1 MASSPTSS
9 SYSAYS
15 TPFSSSWKFPD
26 LPVAALRN
34 KIVEKI
40 QENRV
45 TLIVGETGCGKSSQV
60 PQFLLEENMEPI
72 LCTQPRR
79 FAVVAVARMVAK
91 SRNCEIGGEVGYHI
105 GHSRVVSA
113 RSKIVFKTAGV
124 LLEELR
130 EKGLNAL
137 KYKAIILDEVHERS
151 VESDLVLVCV
161 KQFLMK
167 NNDLRVVLMSA
178 TADIARYRDYFKDL
192 GRGER
197 VEVLGIPS
205 TSQNT
210 LYQRKVLYLEQVTEL
225 LGISS
230 ENLSLKYCS
239 GPTPSIAGA
248 DIKPEVHKLVHNLV
262 LHIHNTEPD
271 IEKSILIFLPTYQSL
286 EQQWSLLKPFSS
298 CFKVHILHSSI
309 DTEKALM
316 AMKIWRSHRKV
327 ILATNIAESS
337 VTIPKVAFVI
347 DSCRSLQVF
356 WDSNRKMDSAEL
368 TWVSRSQAEQRKGR
382 TGRTCDGQ
390 IYRLV
395 EGSFFNQLQEFER
408 PAIMGLSLRQQVLL
422 ICCAESKPINDP
434 KDVMNLLQLKPA
446 FIVAGYGNS
455 WNFLL
460 LFLGYCIVLLQK
472 ALDSPDPEV
481 VEDALSLLV
490 HIHALEKTSPRGR
503 YEPTFYGRLLSN
515 FSLSF
520 EASMLIL
527 KFGGMGMLRE
537 GILLGVLMDT
547 QPLPIL
553 RPFGQDILFGKY
565 TDNYYSGDNKNT
577 VLNGR
582 KEVVF
587 MANLCAFQFWQRIY
601 KDKLRLKRLKQ
612 HLNFDETKVSEEEWC
627 SFHNLVQPSLH
638 HVAEIC
644 MALTISFFI
653 CDLDKY
659 VSYGDSVA
667 DEEVLNSIH
676 RFRPQFL
683 SESDGLPSYYEPYE
697 FQHTCLLTCQQ
708 DGDTDELATDNED
721 LELSEITKCISAPFV
736 PSNYFKSCEVAER
749 FAIVIKE
756 IRVQDTKD
764 ISGDESKYAS
774 GDGPYVPGQASLCKY
789 FVKGLCNRG
798 NQCLFS
804 HSLQSHRPVCKF
816 FQSLKASSECA
827 TSLSSLGECIDVESK
842 VQQVSLWGGTNLRW
856 SLDMVLGFMMKVDD
870 LMFVRA
876 IGCKNGDD
884 CFFSH
889 DLDQST
895 SSFHRPSLCLP
906 EDGHVDAALLLR
918 LFPTSSHGCIL
929 LLDDTG
935 LHFSLHVANH
945 YDPSRM
951 ISTTSLPE
959 DSILEPSLA
968 DVRILWGLSHP
979 SQTTLSRAADNP
991 IPWNDVKCVLWF
1003 PNFDS
1008 NSENWEEQKSVV
1020 RSFFECLAIRIMEDA
1035 LLEVQVILTMN
1046 NIRFSQ
1052 LQVEKLGRESFFFL
1066 GESFPFDES
1075 SFGKLSDKVNIK
1087 KPMVV
1092 SKPISYVFYMNPP
1105 PNVPSDDYTA
1115 AFYPSDDYTAAF
1127 YQLAL

>member
-1 MASSPTSS
+1 MASSPSSS

-26 LPVAALRN
+26 LPVAALRD

-124 LLEELR
+124 LLDELR
-130 EKGLNAL
+130 EKGLNSL

-197 VEVLGIPS
+197 VEVLAIPS
-205 TSQNT
+205 SSQNT
-210 LYQRKVLYLEQVTEL
+210 LYQRRVSYLEQVTEL

-239 GPTPSIAGA
+239 GPTPFIAGA
-248 DIKPEVHKLVHNLV
+248 DIKPEVHELIHNLV
-262 LHIHNTEPD
+262 LHIHKTEPD

-298 CFKVHILHSSI
+298 RFKVHILHSSI

-395 EGSFFNQLQEFER
+395 EGSFFNQLQEFEC
-408 PAIMGLSLRQQVLL
+408 PAIMRLSLRQQVLL

-434 KDVMNLLQLKPA
+434 K
-446 FIVAGYGNS
+446 
-455 WNFLL
+455 
-460 LFLGYCIVLLQK
+460 VLMQK
-472 ALDSPDPEV
+472 ALDPPDPEV

-490 HIHALEKTSPRGR
+490 HIHALEKTSRGR

-553 RPFGQDILFGKY
+553 RPFGKDILFGMY

-582 KEVVF
+582 KEVVS

-638 HVAEIC
+638 HVAEI
-644 MALTISFFI
+644 
-653 CDLDKY
+653 Y
-659 VSYGDSVA
+659 
-667 DEEVLNSIH
+667 EEVLNSIH

-683 SESDGLPSYYEPYE
+683 SESDGLPSYYEPYQ

-721 LELSEITKCISAPFV
+721 LELSETTKCISAPFV

-756 IRVQDTKD
+756 IRVKDTQD
-764 ISGDESKYAS
+764 ISGDENKYVS

-816 FQSLKASSECA
+816 FLSLK
-827 TSLSSLGECIDVESK
+827 
-842 VQQVSLWGGTNLRW
+842 
-856 SLDMVLGFMMKVDD
+856 
-870 LMFVRA
+870 
-876 IGCKNGDD
+876 GCKNGDD

-889 DLDQST
+889 DLGQST

-918 LFPTSSHGCIL
+918 LFPTSSKGCIL

-951 ISTTSLPE
+951 ISTTSLPKG
-959 DSILEPSLA
+959 SILEPSLA
-968 DVRILWGLSHP
+968 NVRILWGLSHL
-979 SQTTLSRAADNP
+979 SQTTLTRAADSP

-1020 RSFFECLAIRIMEDA
+1020 RSFYECLAIRITEDA

-1105 PNVPSDDYTA
+1105 PDVPSDDYT
-1115 AFYPSDDYTAAF
+1115 TAF

>member
-1 MASSPTSS
+1 MASSPSSS

-26 LPVAALRN
+26 LPVAALRD

-45 TLIVGETGCGKSSQV
+45 TLIIGEPGCGKSSQV

-124 LLEELR
+124 LLDELR

-137 KYKAIILDEVHERS
+137 KYKVIILDEVHERS

-192 GRGER
+192 GRDER
-197 VEVLGIPS
+197 VEVLAIPS
-205 TSQNT
+205 SSQNA
-210 LYQRKVLYLEQVTEL
+210 LYQQRVSYLEQVTEL
-225 LGISS
+225 LGICS

-239 GPTPSIAGA
+239 GPTPFIAGA
-248 DIKPEVHKLVHNLV
+248 DIKPEVHKLIHNLV
-262 LHIHNTEPD
+262 LHIHKIEPD

-298 CFKVHILHSSI
+298 RFKVHILHSSI

-390 IYRLV
+390 TYRLV

-408 PAIMGLSLRQQVLL
+408 PAIMRLSLRQQVLL

-434 KDVMNLLQLKPA
+434 K
-446 FIVAGYGNS
+446 
-455 WNFLL
+455 
-460 LFLGYCIVLLQK
+460 VLLQK
-472 ALDSPDPEV
+472 ALDPPDPEV

-565 TDNYYSGDNKNT
+565 TDNYYSRDNKNT

-582 KEVVF
+582 KEVVS

-638 HVAEIC
+638 HVAEI
-644 MALTISFFI
+644 
-653 CDLDKY
+653 Y
-659 VSYGDSVA
+659 
-667 DEEVLNSIH
+667 EEVLNSIH

-721 LELSEITKCISAPFV
+721 LELSETTKCISAPFV

-756 IRVQDTKD
+756 IRVQDTQD
-764 ISGDESKYAS
+764 ISGDENKYAS

-816 FQSLKASSECA
+816 FLSLK
-827 TSLSSLGECIDVESK
+827 
-842 VQQVSLWGGTNLRW
+842 
-856 SLDMVLGFMMKVDD
+856 
-870 LMFVRA
+870 
-876 IGCKNGDD
+876 GCKNGDD

-889 DLDQST
+889 DLGQST
-895 SSFHRPSLCLP
+895 SSFHQLSLCLP

-918 LFPTSSHGCIL
+918 LFPTSSYECIL

-951 ISTTSLPE
+951 ISTTSLPKG
-959 DSILEPSLA
+959 SILEPSLA

-1020 RSFFECLAIRIMEDA
+1020 RSFFECLAIRITEDA

-1105 PNVPSDDYTA
+1105 PDAPSDDYT
-1115 AFYPSDDYTAAF
+1115 TAF

>member
-1 MASSPTSS
+1 MASTPTSS

-26 LPVAALRN
+26 LPVAALRD

-45 TLIVGETGCGKSSQV
+45 TLIVGEAGCGKSSQV
-60 PQFLLEENMEPI
+60 PQFLLEENVEPI

-124 LLEELR
+124 LLDELR

-178 TADIARYRDYFKDL
+178 TADLARYRDYFKDL
-192 GRGER
+192 GRDER
-197 VEVLGIPS
+197 VEVLAIPS
-205 TSQNT
+205 SSQNT
-210 LYQRKVLYLEQVTEL
+210 LYQRRVSYLEQVTEL

-239 GPTPSIAGA
+239 GPTPFIAGA
-248 DIKPEVHKLVHNLV
+248 DIKPEVRKLIHNLV
-262 LHIHNTEPD
+262 LHIDKTEPD

-298 CFKVHILHSSI
+298 RFKVHILHSSI

-356 WDSNRKMDSAEL
+356 WDSNSKMDSAEL

-408 PAIMGLSLRQQVLL
+408 PAIMRLSLRQQVLL

-434 KDVMNLLQLKPA
+434 K
-446 FIVAGYGNS
+446 
-455 WNFLL
+455 
-460 LFLGYCIVLLQK
+460 VLLQK
-472 ALDSPDPEV
+472 ALDPPDPEV

-490 HIHALEKTSPRGR
+490 HIHALEKTSSRGR

-520 EASMLIL
+520 ESSMLIL

-553 RPFGQDILFGKY
+553 RPFGQDILFGMY

-582 KEVVF
+582 KAVVS

-708 DGDTDELATDNED
+708 DGDRDELATDNED
-721 LELSEITKCISAPFV
+721 LELSETTKCISAPFV

-749 FAIVIKE
+749 FSIVIKE
-756 IRVQDTKD
+756 IRVQDTQD
-764 ISGDESKYAS
+764 ISGDENKYAS

-798 NQCLFS
+798 DQCLFS
-804 HSLQSHRPVCKF
+804 HSLQSHRPECKF
-816 FQSLKASSECA
+816 FLSLK
-827 TSLSSLGECIDVESK
+827 
-842 VQQVSLWGGTNLRW
+842 
-856 SLDMVLGFMMKVDD
+856 
-870 LMFVRA
+870 
-876 IGCKNGDD
+876 GCKNGDD

-889 DLDQST
+889 DLGQST

-906 EDGHVDAALLLR
+906 EDGHVDADLLLR
-918 LFPTSSHGCIL
+918 LFPSSSYGCIL

-959 DSILEPSLA
+959 GSILEPSLA

-979 SQTTLSRAADNP
+979 SETTLSRAADNP
-991 IPWNDVKCVLWF
+991 IPWKDVKCVLWF

-1020 RSFFECLAIRIMEDA
+1020 RSFFECLAIRIMEDT

-1066 GESFPFDES
+1066 GESFPFDEL

-1105 PNVPSDDYTA
+1105 PDVPADDYT
-1115 AFYPSDDYTAAF
+1115 TAF